1 MTSVPYMQF
10 QPPPR
15 PVAKFPRLPRLEVTH
30 QRTRYSSFSLVPI
43 AAKSHYMY
51 ILDACDPHRPHR
63 ARACAMRA
71 AGAPRRQ
78 PSYHQKLPANS
89 SSVALT
95 SSALGARGPVTFC
108 R

>member
-43 AAKSHYMY
+43 AAKSHHMY
-51 ILDACDPHRPHR
+51 ILDACDPHRPR
-63 ARACAMRA
+63 SCT
-71 AGAPRRQ
+71 RRQ

-95 SSALGARGPVTFC
+95 SSSALGAHGPVTFC

>member
-30 QRTRYSSFSLVPI
+30 QRTTSFSLVPI

-51 ILDACDPHRPHR
+51 ILDAPRGRR
-63 ARACAMRA
+63 AGSQVIIKNCQPTRA
-71 AGAPRRQ
+71 Q
-78 PSYHQKLPANS
+78 WH
-89 SSVALT
+89 
-95 SSALGARGPVTFC
+95 
-108 R
+108 